1 MAIDRQALDRL
12 RAVVGGGEEDL
23 IEIISSFL
31 EEAPQLMDSLVQ
43 SSQVT
48 DLAVMRRAA
57 HSIKS
62 NARDM
67 GATELAN
74 ICARIEALAIQGSA
88 DAAAE
93 VARADSALRD
103 AIVELRIIAG
113 LREGA

>member
-1 MAIDRQALDRL
+1 LAIDRQALDRL

-31 EEAPQLMDSLVQ
+31 EEAPQLMASLLQ
-43 SSQVT
+43 STQVP
-48 DLAVMRRAA
+48 DLATMRRAA

-67 GATELAN
+67 GATDLAN
-74 ICARIEALAIQGSA
+74 ICARIETLAAQGSSE
-88 DAAAE
+88 AASE
-93 VARADSALRD
+93 VGRADSALKD
-103 AIVELRIIAG
+103 AVIELRVIAG